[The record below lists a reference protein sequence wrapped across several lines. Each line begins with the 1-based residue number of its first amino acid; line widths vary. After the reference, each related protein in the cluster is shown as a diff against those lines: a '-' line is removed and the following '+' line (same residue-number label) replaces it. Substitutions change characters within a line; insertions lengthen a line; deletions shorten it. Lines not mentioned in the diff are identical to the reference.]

1 MPMGGSLDRLIA
13 WFGVYNFP
21 ENAAV
26 TNQWYIGYDWWWW
39 RSSRV
44 LEDLDLL
51 GNHIEVID
59 EFPMFSYIL
68 GDNHPHVLAMP
79 MVILVIALALNLF
92 LQPFRNSDE
101 ADTDASYTT
110 DESTGWRI
118 LDLVPLRIVGL
129 LALVIATGA
138 LIFFNTWDFPPYWAL
153 LVVSAFIIG
162 LGQIARI
169 GDKLPWGKAAVGAIA
184 FGALLAIGTG
194 LLYLPYFLT
203 AQSQAGG
210 IVPNLFNPTRF
221 PQFLLMFSMAL
232 PALAAL
238 VIVAWQALRPRW
250 NHLVVSALVIYGLP
264 LLFLAL
270 TTIVAGRSSYGID
283 LLARL
288 PLPPGASSHT
298 ELILQRWTEQPWTF
312 LFVGALLSIVAALV
326 WTGITHI
333 ADREPPVDR
342 SALFVLLLGR
352 SGAGAGLRP
361 RICLSARQFRHAHE
375 HDLQVLLPVMA
386 VIWLERLL
394 CYRASV
400 ASPADIE

>member
-1 MPMGGSLDRLIA
+1 MVAVVGNGQALFEWLYANGRSLDRLIA
-13 WFGVYNFP
+13 WFGVHNFP

-44 LEDLDLL
+44 IEDLDLL

-92 LQPFRNSDE
+92 LQPFRNSDK
-101 ADTDASYTT
+101 ADTDSSYTT

-169 GDKLPWGKAAVGAIA
+169 GDKLPW
-184 FGALLAIGTG
+184 
-194 LLYLPYFLT
+194 
-203 AQSQAGG
+203 AQGG
-210 IVPNLFNPTRF
+210 CWSHRLWRSPGDWHRA
-221 PQFLLMFSMAL
+221 AL
-232 PALAAL
+232 PALFSDRAEPGRRHRAQPIQPDTFPPIFAD
-238 VIVAWQALRPRW
+238 VRHGPAGAGRACDRPAWQALRPRW

-270 TTIVAGRSSYGID
+270 TTIVAG
-283 LLARL
+283 
-288 PLPPGASSHT
+288 
-298 ELILQRWTEQPWTF
+298 
-312 LFVGALLSIVAALV
+312 AALRHRPA
-326 WTGITHI
+326 GRGCPCRPAH
-333 ADREPPVDR
+333 
-342 SALFVLLLGR
+342 SAT
-352 SGAGAGLRP
+352 P
-361 RICLSARQFRHAHE
+361 N
-375 HDLQVLLPVMA
+375 
-386 VIWLERLL
+386 
-394 CYRASV
+394 
-400 ASPADIE
+400 